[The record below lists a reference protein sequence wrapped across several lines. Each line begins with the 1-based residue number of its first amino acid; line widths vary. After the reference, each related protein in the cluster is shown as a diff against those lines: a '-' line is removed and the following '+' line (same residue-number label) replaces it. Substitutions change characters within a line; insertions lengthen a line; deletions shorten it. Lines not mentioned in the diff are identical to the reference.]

1 MSKLPISPKKS
12 PKALHVPVI
21 HTPPAPKPPEEKRGR
36 GRPSLPY
43 DKELHPRWAWSL
55 AITGKTEPQI
65 AAAMGISLSTLKKWK
80 SIYPDFSTAIND
92 TKESADAHVVKSL
105 YQRACGYTAYEDK
118 VTKDGDVV
126 SCRVEIAPDVA
137 ACIFWL
143 KNREPK
149 TWRDKQDVNLSGH
162 VDAGKPDLTKVSETE
177 LKAALTLVEKL
188 KGQQ

>member
-1 MSKLPISPKKS
+1 
-12 PKALHVPVI
+12 
-21 HTPPAPKPPEEKRGR
+21 
-36 GRPSLPY
+36 
-43 DKELHPRWAWSL
+43 
-55 AITGKTEPQI
+55 
-65 AAAMGISLSTLKKWK
+65 MGIGMTSLRKWK
-80 SIYPDFSTAIND
+80 DQYPEFAIAIND
-92 TKESADAHVVKSL
+92 TREAADSGVVVSL
-105 YQRACGYTAYEDK
+105 YKRACGYTAYEDK

-177 LKAALTLVEKL
+177 LKAALTLVDKL